1 MSVGVLG
8 WNLGFVNREIS
19 RLNRPAVTLANMRS
33 RVLHP
38 MRFVSRLTAWS
49 VTFTCWTICALA
61 AVTATAPGT
70 PALEDDASVGGV
82 WNLEFTTPNGPIEF
96 SMGLIQ
102 DGRRVTGHV
111 TSDLGDF
118 GVTGSVNGREVTL
131 RFQLPEQG
139 KAIDIVL
146 TATVTGNQMRGT
158 AQVGASGSGKMSAE
172 RTES

>member
-1 MSVGVLG
+1 M
-8 WNLGFVNREIS
+8 
-19 RLNRPAVTLANMRS
+19 PS
-33 RVLHP
+33 RVF
-38 MRFVSRLTAWS
+38 RARCSASRPVA
-49 VTFTCWTICALA
+49 WTITFACLAICAVAIGMA
-61 AVTATAPGT
+61 ARRV
-70 PALEDDASVGGV
+70 PASLEDDAEVAGV
-82 WNLEFTTPNGPIEF
+82 WDLEFTTPNGRIEF

-118 GVTGSVNGREVTL
+118 GLTGSVSGRHVTL

-146 TATVTGNQMRGT
+146 TATVDGNHMRGT
-158 AQVGASGSGKMSAE
+158 AQIGASGSGRMSAE